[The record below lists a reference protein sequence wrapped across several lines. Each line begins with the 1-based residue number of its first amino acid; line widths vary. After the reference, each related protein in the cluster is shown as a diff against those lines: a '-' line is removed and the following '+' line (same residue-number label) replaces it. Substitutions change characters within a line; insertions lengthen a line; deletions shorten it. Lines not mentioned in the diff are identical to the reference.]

1 MPDFFN
7 LLVKQ
12 CLIIQQIF
20 DYPVSFSLLNSHI
33 FYNTCVKL
41 VLQFLSVLQRKN
53 KILQL
58 SRGDDRKILS

>member
-33 FYNTCVKL
+33 LYNAGVKL
-41 VLQFLSVLQRKN
+41 VLQLFKRASTQKQNSSVK
-53 KILQL
+53 
-58 SRGDDRKILS
+58 SW